1 MRREKFTTRPG
12 WLSYQALLWVGGLA
26 TLSAVGC
33 TTVAPSTVT
42 GSAPSPSP
50 SAAPTATAVA
60 HEPDVVRQG
69 NVGTAF
75 STWIARDRGYFRE
88 VGIDLQDEPFA
99 SGAQMT
105 PLLASGQLDVGT
117 TSIQAAFFNAVARG
131 VRQRLVVDKGH
142 QQRGTATSILA
153 VRADL
158 VPPSGTLPLPEIRGR
173 PIAVASDPKAG
184 GQGFL
189 LARMLGTVGL
199 TLDDVDWKIIPYRD
213 MPDLVANR
221 AVDGAVLVEPFYTL
235 SIQRAPLV
243 MWQNLSDHYDGQQTA
258 AYVFSEQFITQRPD
272 VARRWMVANLRGVR
286 VVRGVCA
293 DSRRRRRWMVANLR
307 GVRDYYEWQRRG
319 QPADDLAELLARA
332 TGLPIDLVTKA
343 QWEHMNPDGYLNLA
357 AIEADQRQLLEWGAI
372 QQLVPLDQVVDHQ
385 FVDYALGQLGRYPR

>member
-1 MRREKFTTRPG
+1 MRREDFTTRPG
-12 WLSYQALLWVGGLA
+12 WLRCQALLWVGGLA
-26 TLSAVGC
+26 ALSAVGC
-33 TTVAPSTVT
+33 TTAAPPTVA

-50 SAAPTATAVA
+50 SAAPTAAAVA
-60 HEPDVVRQG
+60 REPDVVRQG

-88 VGIDLQDEPFA
+88 VGIDLHDEPFA

-142 QQRGTATSILA
+142 QQRGTATSVLA

-158 VPPSGTLPLPEIRGR
+158 VPPSGILPLQEIRGR
-173 PIAVASDPKAG
+173 PIAVGSDPKAG

-243 MWQNLSDHYDGQQTA
+243 MWQNLSDHYDGHQTA

-272 VARRWMVANLRGVR
+272 VA
-286 VVRGVCA
+286 
-293 DSRRRRRWMVANLR
+293 RRWMVANLR

-332 TGLPIDLVTKA
+332 TGLSIGLVTRA

-385 FVDYALGQLGRYPR
+385 FVDYALEQLGRYLK